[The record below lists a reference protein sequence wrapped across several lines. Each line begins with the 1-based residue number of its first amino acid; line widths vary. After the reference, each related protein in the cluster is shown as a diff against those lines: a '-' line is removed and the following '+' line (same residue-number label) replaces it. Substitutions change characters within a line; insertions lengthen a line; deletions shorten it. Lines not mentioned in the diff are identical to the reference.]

1 MLANYERLGTSD
13 NNNDDDDDEDDVSL
27 INR

>member
-1 MLANYERLGTSD
+1 MLANYERPGTSD
-13 NNNDDDDDEDDVSL
+13 NNDDDDDDDDDVSL